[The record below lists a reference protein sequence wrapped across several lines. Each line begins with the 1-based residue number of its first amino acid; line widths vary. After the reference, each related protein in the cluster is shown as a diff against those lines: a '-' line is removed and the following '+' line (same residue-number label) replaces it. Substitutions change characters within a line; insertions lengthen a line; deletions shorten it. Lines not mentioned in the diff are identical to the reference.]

1 MFSVILNLFF
11 STLAVLLAAYLVPG
25 VEVASWQIGVVL
37 ALVLGLVNT
46 FVKPI
51 LKILAFPINIVS
63 LGLFSLVINGVLIL
77 LADKLID
84 GFFVPGLLVAIIFG
98 AVLGLI
104 NSFFGIFK

>member
-25 VEVASWQIGVVL
+25 VEVASWQVGVVL

-46 FVKPI
+46 FIKPI
-51 LKILAFPINIVS
+51 LKLVAFPINIVS